1 MKELIMFV
9 RPKMYFITKKALNNA
24 GFHSMT
30 VKDVIGR
37 GKTPIHYDL
46 DKDESTKS
54 RLVAKKMVD
63 MYVRDEDVQKV
74 VDVVIESNKT
84 NHAGDGKIFV
94 LPVNEAIRIRTE
106 QKGEDALV

>member
-1 MKELIMFV
+1 MFV
-9 RPKMYFITKKALNNA
+9 RPKMYFITKKALNSA

-30 VKDVIGR
+30 IKDVIGR

-46 DKDESTKS
+46 DKDDAVKN

-74 VDVVIESNKT
+74 IDVVVKANKT

-94 LPVNEAIRIRTE
+94 LPVKDVIRIRTK
-106 QKGEDALV
+106 QKGEEALV

>member
-1 MKELIMFV
+1 MKELVMFI
-9 RPKMYFITKKALNNA
+9 RPKMYFVTKKALNNA

-46 DKDESTKS
+46 DEDDCPKS

-63 MYVRDEDVQKV
+63 MYVRDEDMQKV
-74 VDVVIESNKT
+74 IDVVIKANKT

-94 LPVNEAIRIRTE
+94 LPVNEVIRIRTE
-106 QKGEDALV
+106 QKDEEALI

>member
-1 MKELIMFV
+1 MKEVIIFI
-9 RPKMYFITKKALNNA
+9 RPKMYFVTKKALNDA

-46 DKDESTKS
+46 DKEGTVKN

-63 MYVRDEDVQKV
+63 MYVRDEDLQS
-74 VDVVIESNKT
+74 VIDTVEEANKT

-94 LPVNEAIRIRTE
+94 LPVKNVIRIRTD
-106 QKGEDALV
+106 QRGEDALV

>member
-9 RPKMYFITKKALNNA
+9 RPKMYFVTKKALNAA

-46 DKDESTKS
+46 DKNDCTQS
-54 RLVAKKMVD
+54 RLVAKKMID
-63 MYVRDEDVQKV
+63 MYVRSEDVQQV
-74 VDVVIESNKT
+74 IDVVIEANKT

-94 LPVNEAIRIRTE
+94 LPVNEVIRIRTE
-106 QKGEDALV
+106 QTGEDALV

>member
-1 MKELIMFV
+1 MKELIIFI
-9 RPKMYFITKKALNNA
+9 RPKMYFPTKKALNEA

-46 DKDESTKS
+46 DKSDDTKS

-63 MYVRDEDVQKV
+63 MYVRDEDVQNVINV
-74 VDVVIESNKT
+74 VVEANKT

-94 LPVNEAIRIRTE
+94 IPVHGAIRVRTE
-106 QKGEDALV
+106 QRNEEALV

>member
-1 MKELIMFV
+1 MKEVVMFI

-30 VKDVIGR
+30 IKDVIGR
-37 GKTPIHYDL
+37 GKMAIHYDL
-46 DKDESTKS
+46 DTEESPKS

-74 VDVVIESNKT
+74 VDVVVEVNKS
-84 NHAGDGKIFV
+84 NHAGDGKIFI
-94 LPVNEAIRIRTE
+94 LPVNEAIRVRTG
-106 QKGEDALV
+106 QKDNEALI

>member
-1 MKELIMFV
+1 MKELVIFI
-9 RPKMYFITKKALNNA
+9 RPKMYFLTKKALNSA

-30 VKDVIGR
+30 IKDVIGR

-46 DKDESTKS
+46 DEDDSTKS
-54 RLVAKKMVD
+54 RLVAKKMID

-74 VDVVIESNKT
+74 IDVVTESNKT

-94 LPVNEAIRIRTE
+94 LPVNKVIRIRTE
-106 QKGEDALV
+106 QKDEDALV

>member
-1 MKELIMFV
+1 MKEVIMFI

-46 DKDESTKS
+46 DKEGTVQN
-54 RLVAKKMVD
+54 RLVAKKMVN
-63 MYVRDEDVQKV
+63 MYVRDEDLQRVIDTV
-74 VDVVIESNKT
+74 VDANKT
-84 NHAGDGKIFV
+84 NHAGDGKIFISP
-94 LPVNEAIRIRTE
+94 LQESIRIRT
-106 QKGEDALV
+106 GERGNEAIV

>member
-1 MKELIMFV
+1 MKELIMFI
-9 RPKMYFITKKALNNA
+9 RPKMYFPTKKALNQA

-30 VKDVIGR
+30 IKDVIGR

-46 DKDESTKS
+46 DKDDSPKS

-74 VDVVIESNKT
+74 IDIVVEANKT

-94 LPVNEAIRIRTE
+94 LPVKGALRIRTE
-106 QKGEDALV
+106 QKDEEALI